1 MDARVRK
8 RDNLAAL
15 PLVAP
20 FVLVYA
26 SLFVWPSIQM
36 LVLSFTDSGLIKVGQ
51 WIGGDNYVRLIG
63 DRRFWVAVLNTLY
76 FVGMTVVPGTLIG
89 LGLAMLVSRLKGFW
103 QAVALAVFFVPY
115 ILPVTT
121 VTSIAWWFTDPKIG
135 PLGGINHGATGDR
148 VAVWQNVRAFLPGVA
163 VLTIWWSV
171 GFNVL
176 IFLAG
181 LRVLPHEL
189 FEAARLDGAGRWSAF
204 RYLTWP
210 LLWPVTIVVLT
221 IQLIVQLKVFDQVF
235 LMVSG
240 GRTDPTMVL
249 VQYIYTVTFQGD
261 RGGYGATVAVALFA
275 LVLIVSA
282 LQFQL
287 LRLRSAR

>member
-26 SLFVWPSIQM
+26 LLFVWPSIQM

-51 WIGGDNYVRLIG
+51 WVGGDNYVRLIG

-89 LGLAMLVSRLKGFW
+89 LGLAMLVSRLKGPW

-181 LRVLPHEL
+181 LRALPHEL

-221 IQLIVQLKVFDQVF
+221 IQLIVQIKVFDQVF

>member
-1 MDARVRK
+1 MPARSSK

-26 SLFVWPSIQM
+26 ALFVWPSIQM
-36 LVLSFTDSGLIKVGQ
+36 LLLSFTDAGLIKVGQ
-51 WIGGDNYVRLIG
+51 WVGGDNYVRLLS
-63 DRRFWVAVLNTLY
+63 DRRFWAAVRNTLY

-89 LGLAMLVSRLKGFW
+89 LGLAMLVSRLKGVW
-103 QAVALAVFFVPY
+103 QAVALGVFFVPY

-135 PLGGINHGATGDR
+135 PLGWINHGATGDPG
-148 VAVWQNVRAFLPGVA
+148 AVWQNVRAFLPGVA

-181 LRVLPHEL
+181 LRTLPQEL
-189 FEAARLDGAGRWSAF
+189 FEAAKLDGAGRWSAF
-204 RYLTWP
+204 RSLTWP
-210 LLWPVTIVVLT
+210 L
-221 IQLIVQLKVFDQVF
+221 
-235 LMVSG
+235 
-240 GRTDPTMVL
+240 
-249 VQYIYTVTFQGD
+249 
-261 RGGYGATVAVALFA
+261 
-275 LVLIVSA
+275 
-282 LQFQL
+282 
-287 LRLRSAR
+287 

>member
-1 MDARVRK
+1 
-8 RDNLAAL
+8 
-15 PLVAP
+15 
-20 FVLVYA
+20 
-26 SLFVWPSIQM
+26 
-36 LVLSFTDSGLIKVGQ
+36 
-51 WIGGDNYVRLIG
+51 
-63 DRRFWVAVLNTLY
+63 
-76 FVGMTVVPGTLIG
+76 
-89 LGLAMLVSRLKGFW
+89 
-103 QAVALAVFFVPY
+103 VALAVFFVPY

-181 LRVLPHEL
+181 LRALPHEL

-210 LLWPVTIVVLT
+210 LLWPVTAVVLT
-221 IQLIVQLKVFDQVF
+221 IQLIVQIKVFDQVF